1 MFLSSL
7 CIQIKPSKE
16 QVQVNGYYTDPSLQT
31 HFVIPESSACCKR
44 ENVYVF
50 TGGYVYGDGFVIG
63 GTNIVYEVFPFS
75 EEKESKKEQ
84 IVNKWKIE
92 KSS

>member
-16 QVQVNGYYTDPSLQT
+16 YVQVNGYHTDASLET
-31 HFVIPESSACCKR
+31 NFVVPESSACCKR

-50 TGGYVYGDGFVIG
+50 TGGYVYGDGFVVG
-63 GTNIVYEVFPFS
+63 GSNIVYEVFPYVN
-75 EEKESKKEQ
+75 EKEDKKE
-84 IVNKWKIE
+84 
-92 KSS
+92 